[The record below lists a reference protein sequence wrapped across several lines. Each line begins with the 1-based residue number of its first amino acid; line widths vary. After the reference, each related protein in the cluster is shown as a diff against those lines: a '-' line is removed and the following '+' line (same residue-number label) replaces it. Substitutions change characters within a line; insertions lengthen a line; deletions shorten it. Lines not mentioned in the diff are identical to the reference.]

1 MALASPKSPAL
12 RVLFATSECAPLAK
26 TGGLGDVS
34 AALPP
39 ALRRSKI
46 DVKVLLPGYDGVL
59 DAAGRGKQLA
69 ALTLSAPPV
78 ECRLIAAELPSGVP
92 LIVVDSPALYRRD
105 GGPYQDA
112 AGADWPDNAVRFGVL
127 SQVAA
132 LLGGNGSPLDW
143 RPHIVHCNDW
153 QTGLAPAYLR
163 YQAGPRAST
172 VMTVHNLAFHGSFP
186 PELVA
191 RLGLPPESYAMEG
204 LEFYGSMSFLKAGL
218 FYADA
223 ITTVSPTYARQI
235 QTADYGSG
243 MDGLLRARDAAL
255 TGIAN
260 GIDTAVWNPAADPLI
275 ERRYGSRTLN
285 LKGVNKEAL
294 QRRLRLAAD
303 SDVPL
308 LGIVTRYTHQKG
320 SDLVAAA
327 MPGLADVPVQLAA
340 LGSGERAHEDALRA
354 LAAQHRG
361 KIAVAIGFDEALAH
375 LIEAGAD
382 MFLMPSRFEP
392 CGLNQMYSQRYGT
405 PPVARATGG
414 LVDTIVDCTPET
426 LAAGAATGF
435 LFTEPAAEDL
445 AAAVRRAIGV
455 YRDRAAWR
463 SLQRNGMARD
473 FGWAGPAARYAEV
486 YRRVA
491 NDPRLPAADHGD

>member
-1 MALASPKSPAL
+1 MALASPKSSAL

-39 ALRRSKI
+39 ALRRLKI
-46 DVKVLLPGYDGVL
+46 DVKVLLPGYGGVL
-59 DAAGRGKQLA
+59 DTVASGKTLA
-69 ALTLSAPPV
+69 TLTLSAPPV

-92 LIVVDSPALYRRD
+92 LIVVDCPPLYRRD

-112 AGADWPDNAVRFGVL
+112 AGVDWPDNAVRFGAL

-132 LLGGNGSPLDW
+132 ILGGRGSPLDW

-163 YQAGPRAST
+163 YQSGPRAST

-191 RLGLPPESYAMEG
+191 ALGLPPASYAMEG
-204 LEFYGSMSFLKAGL
+204 LEFYGRMSFLKAGL

-235 QTADYGSG
+235 RTEEYGSG
-243 MDGLLRARDAAL
+243 MDGLLRARGGAL
-255 TGIAN
+255 TGIRN
-260 GIDTAVWNPAADPLI
+260 GIDTAVWNPAGDPMI
-275 ERRYGSRTLN
+275 ERRYGARTLN
-285 LKGVNKEAL
+285 LKRVNKEAL
-294 QRRLRLAAD
+294 QRRLRLAVD

-320 SDLVAAA
+320 SDLLAAA
-327 MPGLADVPVQLAA
+327 LPGLVNVPVQLAA
-340 LGSGERAHEDALRA
+340 LGSGERTHEDALRA
-354 LAAQHRG
+354 LAAHHPG
-361 KIAVAIGFDEALAH
+361 KIAAAVGFDEALAH

-414 LVDTIVDCTPET
+414 LADTIVDCTPET
-426 LAAGAATGF
+426 LAAGTATGF

-445 AAAVRRAIGV
+445 DAAVRRAIGV
-455 YRDRAAWR
+455 YRDRGAWR

-473 FGWAGPAARYAEV
+473 FGWTGPAGEYAEV
-486 YRRVA
+486 YRQVA
-491 NDPRLPAADHGD
+491 GTKD